1 MCSVS
6 CQKAFVATL
15 ESSMAYIA
23 VGSYLAF
30 FVLIIVTFWNSQ
42 THHGC
47 WCIKP
52 SQDEDDDENT
62 TMSIPLGMVYIA
74 YVLNGTMALI
84 GLFEAAIAAAPAH
97 VVVASTSS
105 AIGGT
110 SRSRPIATRLG
121 ESLARPPSSSRGA

>member
-15 ESSMAYIA
+15 QSSMAYIA

-52 SQDEDDDENT
+52 SSWGLVSSCKQRTRSTLANS
-62 TMSIPLGMVYIA
+62 MG
-74 YVLNGTMALI
+74 GAL
-84 GLFEAAIAAAPAH
+84 
-97 VVVASTSS
+97 T
-105 AIGGT
+105 
-110 SRSRPIATRLG
+110 
-121 ESLARPPSSSRGA
+121 